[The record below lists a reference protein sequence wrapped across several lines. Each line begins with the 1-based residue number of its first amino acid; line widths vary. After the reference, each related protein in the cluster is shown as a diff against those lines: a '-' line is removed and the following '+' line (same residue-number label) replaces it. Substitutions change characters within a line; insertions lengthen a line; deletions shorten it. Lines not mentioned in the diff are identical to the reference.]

1 MLSRWNI
8 ADSPS
13 ARSASQRRGRRDRAG
28 AIFSLELLLVLPIL
42 MIVCLAVV
50 EFSFLLMGMQ
60 HVQAASTAACRV
72 ATLPSNDSV
81 LLEQAM
87 NKAAEGA
94 LGAERMV
101 DNYEM
106 QSEIGPYAG
115 DPVVVEIS
123 VPMTAASPNLLKM
136 IGFDLDG
143 RQLVAQTQMCKQ

>member
-1 MLSRWNI
+1 
-8 ADSPS
+8 
-13 ARSASQRRGRRDRAG
+13 
-28 AIFSLELLLVLPIL
+28 
-42 MIVCLAVV
+42 
-50 EFSFLLMGMQ
+50 
-60 HVQAASTAACRV
+60 V